1 MQPWSPPTGRN
12 ATSGRRAPAPSLP
25 ATRHAWSRRDT
36 RRRQRSTPPRRP
48 CGSPEHRPER
58 SHARAARRSP
68 VRRPGEARGR
78 APSGLYQEMDPGHL
92 WRLDVQRRQA
102 PAGLRRL
109 SHAARV
115 RDRKAVMPP
124 AEAVPDTGLTLR
136 QYYVMVGFGAF
147 VTTIAQPGVIGR
159 LPLQLLLKQELH
171 FTAQTLAAFM
181 LIATFAWNVKPVA
194 GILSDAFPLFGTR
207 RRHYMLLGS
216 GLAALCW
223 FLTGVVPRSYWPLLL
238 ATFGAN
244 TFMVI
249 ASTVMGG
256 LMVEA
261 GQKYGI
267 SGRITSLRQAL
278 QSIVSVGNGV
288 LGGYLAATA
297 FGWTVG
303 IATGLLVVLAVVT
316 LLTLTERPIPS
327 RRHEVLRDAGRQM
340 ATLLRSWPLWAAGIF
355 LALVYISPGFQT
367 PLLYLQTDTLK
378 FSLPFIGLMETIEGL
393 TGLGGALVYA
403 ALCRRYNL
411 RRLLVTAIAANAVF
425 TLAYL
430 AYSGR
435 SAPVIHGLGGLV
447 VICSELALMD
457 LAVRAT
463 PRGCESLGFA
473 IMMSARNFAMKGSD
487 VIGSW
492 LLDSRGWAFADLV
505 WLNAATTALVLVLIP
520 LLPRLLLLG
529 RDGEPV
535 VDGAGVGAAPRAQE
549 HA

>member
-1 MQPWSPPTGRN
+1 
-12 ATSGRRAPAPSLP
+12 
-25 ATRHAWSRRDT
+25 
-36 RRRQRSTPPRRP
+36 
-48 CGSPEHRPER
+48 
-58 SHARAARRSP
+58 
-68 VRRPGEARGR
+68 
-78 APSGLYQEMDPGHL
+78 
-92 WRLDVQRRQA
+92 
-102 PAGLRRL
+102 
-109 SHAARV
+109 
-115 RDRKAVMPP
+115 
-124 AEAVPDTGLTLR
+124 
-136 QYYVMVGFGAF
+136 MVGLGAF

-378 FSLPFIGLMETIEGL
+378 FSLPFIGLMETIE
-393 TGLGGALVYA
+393 
-403 ALCRRYNL
+403 
-411 RRLLVTAIAANAVF
+411 
-425 TLAYL
+425 
-430 AYSGR
+430 R
-435 SAPVIHGLGGLV
+435 SEEHT
-447 VICSELALMD
+447 SELQ
-457 LAVRAT
+457 
-463 PRGCESLGFA
+463 
-473 IMMSARNFAMKGSD
+473 
-487 VIGSW
+487 
-492 LLDSRGWAFADLV
+492 SRLHLV
-505 WLNAATTALVLVLIP
+505 C
-520 LLPRLLLLG
+520 RLLL
-529 RDGEPV
+529 EKKKKQ
-535 VDGAGVGAAPRAQE
+535 PRISP
-549 HA
+549 HHH